1 MFPMPLLWQ
10 DQKKASASLSR
21 PLDVNGS
28 KFLILKSDAYLV
40 GVTFE
45 KNSKIDVLF
54 IARLFID
61 ANSTF
66 RYYT

>member
-28 KFLILKSDAYLV
+28 FYLILKSDANHG

-45 KNSKIDVLF
+45 KTQIDVLF

-66 RYYT
+66 RHYI